1 MTDDTVIVMWR
12 VRLSNQIER
21 VECSKVTAKCVFL
34 VAEPDWRN
42 KIYRFKEP
50 RKKAMFSSCHSYYK
64 TWAEAHQALRARFEA
79 EVASA
84 RRQLERLNGDYG
96 RIKGMKPP
104 EGES

>member
-1 MTDDTVIVMWR
+1 
-12 VRLSNQIER
+12 
-21 VECSKVTAKCVFL
+21 
-34 VAEPDWRN
+34 
-42 KIYRFKEP
+42 
-50 RKKAMFSSCHSYYK
+50 MFSSCHSYYK